1 MKARFLCM
9 ANSDKTGGRCVAGLR
24 IDGQGW
30 IRPVSDFTGG
40 TLYPQHYISS
50 DRSEAALLDVLE
62 VEFIEHQP
70 EPYQPENWLVS
81 DRQWKLINK
90 LEPKEAKDFLKKY
103 IEAGPYLFGNDE
115 DRVYESDLKSNP
127 VDSSLTLVHPEK
139 FKWNIT
145 TNIYNRR
152 QTRASFN
159 IEGIRYSLS
168 ITDPVWKQRLSHLD
182 FGIYNKKDAGLK
194 SNEDIFFTISLGGAF
209 RGACYKLVAGVI
221 IIPR

>member
-1 MKARFLCM
+1 MKTRFVCM

-24 IDGQGW
+24 MDGRGW
-30 IRPVSDFTGG
+30 IRPVSDFPGG
-40 TLYPQHYISS
+40 TLYPQHYILSN
-50 DRSEAALLDVLE
+50 RSEAALLDILE

-70 EPYQPENWLVS
+70 ELYQPENWLVS

-90 LEPKEAKDFLKKY
+90 LEQEEAKDFLKKY
-103 IEAGPYLFGNDE
+103 IETAPYLFGNDG

-127 VDSSLTLVHPEK
+127 VVSSLTLVQPEEI
-139 FKWNIT
+139 KWDIT
-145 TNIYNRR
+145 TNTYNRR

-159 IEGIRYSLS
+159 VGVIRYSLS

-182 FGIYNKKDAGLK
+182 FGLHNKKDAVMK
-194 SNEDIFFTISLGGAF
+194 PNEDIFFTISLGGAF

-221 IIPR
+221 IV